1 MDYEGAPNVIRRV
14 LMREVGGIESERCV
28 YGSRGQRGKKML
40 VLSLKMEEET
50 TVKK

>member
-14 LMREVGGIESERCV
+14 LMREVGIESERCV
-28 YGSRGQRGKKML
+28 YGSRGERGKKML
-40 VLSLKMEEET
+40 VLALKMEEET